1 MDGGV
6 LWQAELAM
14 KAEQKKVRAPVM
26 PNGTGDS
33 PLAALILGT
42 ASLFLT
48 PSTNSCAILRTA
60 ARKKGAARHG
70 GREGVARGR
79 EIQAP
84 ECHAD

>member
-33 PLAALILGT
+33 PLAALILGM

-48 PSTNSCAILRTA
+48 PSTN
-60 ARKKGAARHG
+60 
-70 GREGVARGR
+70 
-79 EIQAP
+79 
-84 ECHAD
+84 

>member
-26 PNGTGDS
+26 PVNSTGNS
-33 PLAALILGT
+33 PLAALILGM

-48 PSTNSCAILRTA
+48 PSTN
-60 ARKKGAARHG
+60 
-70 GREGVARGR
+70 
-79 EIQAP
+79 
-84 ECHAD
+84 